1 MQADKAK
8 IVVVDDDEAVREG
21 LKALLSVHGYAVDT
35 YDSASAFLGA
45 VDALASRP
53 ACLLVDVRMPG
64 MSGLE
69 LQREMK
75 RRNARLPVIV
85 ITGHGDI
92 PMAVAAL
99 KAGAADFLEK
109 PFDADA
115 LLGSIAEAAR
125 REASNLGDAS
135 DLAAVEARLAE
146 LTPRE
151 REVMALVIAGLSNKV
166 IAHRLQIAVRTV
178 EIHRARV
185 MEKSGARSLAELVR
199 LAIRLEQPGSG

>member
-1 MQADKAK
+1 MR
-8 IVVVDDDEAVREG
+8 VVIVDDDEAVREG
-21 LKALLSVHGYAVDT
+21 LKALLEVHGYAVDT
-35 YDSASAFLGA
+35 FESAN
-45 VDALASRP
+45 ALLAAPESLAAKP

-64 MSGLE
+64 MGGLE
-69 LQREMK
+69 LQRELK
-75 RRNARLPVIV
+75 RRDARLPVIM

-109 PFDADA
+109 PFDSHM
-115 LLGSIAEAAR
+115 LLASIAEASR
-125 REASNLGDAS
+125 RAQSGADGVDVAEIGR
-135 DLAAVEARLAE
+135 RLAE

-151 REVMALVIAGLSNKV
+151 REVMELVIAGMSNKV
-166 IAHRLQIAVRTV
+166 IAHSLNIAVRTV

-199 LAIRLEQPGSG
+199 LAIRLEQANSG

>member
-1 MQADKAK
+1 MPADRMR
-8 IVVVDDDEAVREG
+8 VVIVDDDEAVREG
-21 LKALLSVHGYAVDT
+21 LKALLEVHGYAVDT
-35 YDSASAFLGA
+35 FESAN
-45 VDALASRP
+45 ALLAAPESLAARP

-64 MSGLE
+64 MGGLE
-69 LQREMK
+69 LQRELK
-75 RRNARLPVIV
+75 RRDARLPVIM

-109 PFDADA
+109 PFDSHM
-115 LLGSIAEAAR
+115 LLASIAEASR
-125 REASNLGDAS
+125 RAQSGADGVDVAEIGR
-135 DLAAVEARLAE
+135 RLAE

-151 REVMALVIAGLSNKV
+151 REVMELVIAGMSNKV
-166 IAHRLQIAVRTV
+166 IAHNLNIAVRTV

-199 LAIRLEQPGSG
+199 LAIRLEQANSG

>member
-1 MQADKAK
+1 MPADRMR
-8 IVVVDDDEAVREG
+8 VVIVDDDEAVREG
-21 LKALLSVHGYAVDT
+21 LKALLEVHGYAVDT
-35 YDSASAFLGA
+35 FESAN
-45 VDALASRP
+45 ALLAAPESLAAKP

-64 MSGLE
+64 MGGLE
-69 LQREMK
+69 LQRELK
-75 RRNARLPVIV
+75 RRDARLPVIM

-109 PFDADA
+109 PFDSHM
-115 LLGSIAEAAR
+115 LLASIAEASR
-125 REASNLGDAS
+125 RAQSGADGVDVAEIGR
-135 DLAAVEARLAE
+135 RLAE

-151 REVMALVIAGLSNKV
+151 REVMELVIAGMSNKV
-166 IAHRLQIAVRTV
+166 IAHSLNIAVRTV

-199 LAIRLEQPGSG
+199 LAIRLEQANSG